1 MNRRSKKQES
11 SDEEKAKWKKKKTKE
26 KTMGTEEYV
35 IKHMLVETVQNQA
48 QCSFALYILNSCDC
62 QRSLGLK
69 RQLWQRE
76 TEILPHWPL
85 SRESKEHSS
94 VVG

>member
-1 MNRRSKKQES
+1 MNSRSKKQES
-11 SDEEKAKWKKKKTKE
+11 LDEEKAKGKKKPKE

-35 IKHMLVETVQNQA
+35 IKHMLLETVQNQA

-69 RQLWQRE
+69 RQL
-76 TEILPHWPL
+76 
-85 SRESKEHSS
+85 
-94 VVG
+94 

>member
-1 MNRRSKKQES
+1 MKRKQSEKENPKKKQ
-11 SDEEKAKWKKKKTKE
+11 
-26 KTMGTEEYV
+26 TMGTEEYV

-69 RQLWQRE
+69 RQL
-76 TEILPHWPL
+76 
-85 SRESKEHSS
+85 
-94 VVG
+94 